1 NDVLAAWVLAL
12 LLAAALLAT
21 VAVRGGARADLVQ
34 QLDGTAATMTVQL
47 QREARP
53 HEDGALADALLVA
66 VDGHADRL
74 RTPVVVLADA
84 DWLDLPF
91 GARVQLRAR
100 LAGTA
105 AGDDR
110 EFLVLA
116 ESIEQVHD
124 PVGWRARVADM
135 RAGLAELSADLPPAG
150 RGLVPGIA
158 LGDTRALPAALA
170 EDMRTVGLTHLT
182 AISGAHVALLLA
194 VLMVLLLWAPRWLR
208 AAAGAVALV
217 GFVALVRPEGSV
229 LRAAVMGGVLLLG
242 LALRRPRSGLPAL
255 CVAVIVLLAA
265 DPWISRSY
273 GFALSVAATAGL
285 LLLAPSL
292 TARLSE
298 WLPRALAAAIAI
310 PLSAQLACLPVLVLL
325 QPRLPVYGVLANVL
339 AAPVVAP
346 ATVLGVL
353 AALVGPVAPEA
364 ALVCVHAASWCAEW
378 IAVVARAGAAL
389 PGASR
394 SAGPIRGLAFV
405 LSPVRGRLGPCLLPA
420 AAPRRL
426 DPAGATCRSPRWSW
440 CGEVSRCWWTAPP
453 PAWPRWPRSMPL
465 QPSGCPPTR
474 TAHPGC
480 RRRVSRRS
488 PSTPARSRRPVTPAG
503 CSTCSPALRCSAS
516 TGTCSSPVP
525 RPPRMRSSRTAWPTW
540 PPPGTRSATSPW

>member
-1 NDVLAAWVLAL
+1 VTAGPAPGTVPGGGEPDHAEPAAVHSAAGLDLRLVPAAAVAWLICGVGVGLASDAGWVGVLVLLVAAAGGLHRQRARVRARHRRAGNEALAAWVLAL

-21 VAVRGGARADLVQ
+21 VAVRGDARAALVQ
-34 QLDGTAATMTVQL
+34 QLDGTTATMTVQL

-53 HEDGALADALLVA
+53 HEDGALADALLLA
-66 VDGHADRL
+66 VDGHADGL

-91 GARVQLRAR
+91 GARVQARAR

-110 EFLVLA
+110 TFLVLA
-116 ESIEQVHD
+116 ESIEQARD
-124 PVGWRARVADM
+124 PVGWRARVAGV

-208 AAAGAVALV
+208 AVAGAVALV
-217 GFVALVRPEGSV
+217 AFVALVRPEGSV

-285 LLLAPSL
+285 LLLAPPL

-298 WLPRALAAAIAI
+298 WLPRPLAAAIAI
-310 PLSAQLACLPVLVLL
+310 PLSAQLVCLPVLVLL

-353 AALVGPVAPEA
+353 AALIGTVAPGA

-378 IAVVARAGAAL
+378 IAVVARACATL
-389 PGASR
+389 PGA
-394 SAGPIRGLAFV
+394 
-405 LSPVRGRLGPCLLPA
+405 
-420 AAPRRL
+420 
-426 DPAGATCRSPRWSW
+426 
-440 CGEVSRCWWTAPP
+440 
-453 PAWPRWPRSMPL
+453 
-465 QPSGCPPTR
+465 
-474 TAHPGC
+474 
-480 RRRVSRRS
+480 
-488 PSTPARSRRPVTPAG
+488 
-503 CSTCSPALRCSAS
+503 
-516 TGTCSSPVP
+516 
-525 RPPRMRSSRTAWPTW
+525 
-540 PPPGTRSATSPW
+540 